1 MLIFCTL
8 KKVMFFID
16 ENINNWSQTITGN
29 FRLNVLEVCTQV
41 YFIGNK
47 IRAHERWEKN
57 EVLKRKY
64 GFLNPMIRTGSLVV
78 GLKGVRCRE
87 GGSCWDLFELN
98 FLQT

>member
-1 MLIFCTL
+1 MYWNYVH
-8 KKVMFFID
+8 KYA
-16 ENINNWSQTITGN
+16 S
-29 FRLNVLEVCTQV
+29 LETKLEPTKGGV
-41 YFIGNK
+41 G
-47 IRAHERWEKN
+47 KN

-78 GLKGVRCRE
+78 GLKGVRCGE